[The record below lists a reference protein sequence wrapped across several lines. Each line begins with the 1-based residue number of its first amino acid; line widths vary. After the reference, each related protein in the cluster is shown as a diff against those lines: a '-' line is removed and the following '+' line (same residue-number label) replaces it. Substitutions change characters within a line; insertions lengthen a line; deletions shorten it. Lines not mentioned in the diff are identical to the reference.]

1 MTNFGKKIFLMT
13 TISQCS
19 CTSDIQ
25 CIYIHIYIK
34 QEIKDEGFLEYMNNI
49 LSSGEVSNFLRNGG
63 RRGHDCMVVGFTT
76 TCASSA
82 YHH

>member
-1 MTNFGKKIFLMT
+1 LYRTAGQQGNGITFIFT
-13 TISQCS
+13 
-19 CTSDIQ
+19 D
-25 CIYIHIYIK
+25 